1 MSIRRV
7 IISAILTLGVAGSIL
22 AGSALPAA
30 TQASAAT
37 AHSTGSAVQANM
49 FYHD

>member
-1 MSIRRV
+1 MAIRRV
-7 IISAILTLGVAGSIL
+7 IISAILTLGVTGSIL
-22 AGSALPAA
+22 AGSALSAT

-37 AHSTGSAVQANM
+37 AHSTVQANM